1 MTVRLPPDVPST
13 VTPRERLTKRL
24 FKIVGAALSR
34 TSIPVP
40 FDAPPQI
47 VLLTS
52 RPKGTAPAGAPV
64 LPASPANKIP
74 TLPGLAITLLTA
86 TAPATRPGLL
96 RTARFRTV
104 PGFGRPL
111 PASRAPA
118 VMLMP

>member
-1 MTVRLPPDVPST
+1 MTVRLPPDEPST
-13 VTPRERLTKRL
+13 VTPRERLAKRL
-24 FKIVGAALSR
+24 LRIVGAALSR

-40 FDAPPQI
+40 FASPPQI
-47 VLLTS
+47 VLLTR

-64 LPASPANKIP
+64 LPASPANRIP
-74 TLPGLAITLLTA
+74 TFPGLAMTLLTA

-96 RTARFRTV
+96 MTARFRTG
-104 PGFGRPL
+104 PGLGRPL